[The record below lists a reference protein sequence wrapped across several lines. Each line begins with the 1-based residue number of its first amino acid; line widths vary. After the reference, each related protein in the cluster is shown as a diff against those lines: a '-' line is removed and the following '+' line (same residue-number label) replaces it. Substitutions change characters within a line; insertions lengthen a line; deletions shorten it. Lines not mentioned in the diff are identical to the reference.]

1 MSNYSCNRRLLL
13 FQEKEQLLREL
24 RSLTSRQRG
33 NQEMASVQSE
43 IKRLENDLNN
53 ALEVSNKAIADR

>member
-1 MSNYSCNRRLLL
+1 MFFPLRLLL

-33 NQEMASVQSE
+33 SQEMALVHQE
-43 IKRLENDLNN
+43 IKRLEQDLND
-53 ALEVSNKAIADR
+53 ALEISNKAIADR